1 MAEISNIVNY
11 NIGIELS
18 KQAFTECKWIV
29 LLHNTQHIHCKRYEQ
44 VTDGDPTITWWK
56 KCKRNIVFST
66 NIVERKWK
74 FQFQPNESKSYY
86 KYLFCAT
93 PFDNIRIKL

>member
-44 VTDGDPTITWWK
+44 VTDGDPTITW
-56 KCKRNIVFST
+56 
-66 NIVERKWK
+66 
-74 FQFQPNESKSYY
+74 
-86 KYLFCAT
+86 
-93 PFDNIRIKL
+93 